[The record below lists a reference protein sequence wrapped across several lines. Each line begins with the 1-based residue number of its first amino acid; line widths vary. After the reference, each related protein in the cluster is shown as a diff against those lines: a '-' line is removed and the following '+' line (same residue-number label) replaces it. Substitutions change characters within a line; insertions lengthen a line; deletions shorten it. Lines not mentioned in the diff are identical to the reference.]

1 MIRFANQ
8 KDKEYLETLCVRSLP
23 LKEKHF
29 IEYYFANQFSSAK
42 VLISEL
48 DNLLVSQVHCR
59 DHVLSL
65 LDKKISVSY
74 LFGIATHYDYRQRG
88 IMRDL
93 LEKQMEDCERND
105 LLTFLEASN
114 PKLFERYGFDTIS
127 YRKRYIVYAKD
138 LIAYQTRGVE
148 QRFEI
153 SELVDVF
160 QRFSKVFD
168 CYYVRDEEYYEHYV
182 ERVTMDGAHIC
193 VYRDEHNVI
202 QGYAV
207 YYELDDGIE
216 VKEII
221 YMDKKSLCALLKH
234 AIGYTPFIS
243 IEVSQAE
250 HLEKIFKMSIPRT
263 FSAVMVR
270 INNLKLFNKLFNSN
284 CKRGKDIEG
293 LCRKPILLNEKY

>member
-1 MIRFANQ
+1 MIRFAKD
-8 KDKEYLETLCVRSLP
+8 KDKEALEQLCVRSLP

-29 IEYYFANQFSSAK
+29 IQHYFEHEFDDAK

-59 DHVLSL
+59 EHVLHFM
-65 LDKKISVSY
+65 DKKLNVSY

-93 LEKQMEDCERND
+93 LGMQLEDCECNH

-114 PKLFERYGFDTIS
+114 PKLFERYGFDTIA
-127 YRKRYIVYAKD
+127 YRKRYVVYAKD
-138 LIAYQTRGVE
+138 LLHYTATGVSN
-148 QRFEI
+148 QFEMH
-153 SELVDVF
+153 ELVGAYE
-160 QRFSKVFD
+160 QFSKVFD
-168 CYYVRDEEYYEHYV
+168 CFYVRDEEYYESYV
-182 ERVTMDGAHIC
+182 QRVIGDGAHIC
-193 VYRDEHNVI
+193 VYRNAQNHI

-221 YMDKKSLCALLKH
+221 YVDKKSMCAMLKY

-263 FSAVMVR
+263 YSAVMVR
-270 INNLKLFNKLFNSN
+270 INQLKLFNKLFNSN
-284 CKRGKDIEG
+284 CKRGKDIET
-293 LCRKPILLNEKY
+293 LCRKPILINEKY